1 MKILLETL
9 DHLASEYEA
18 NCTRAKNLAENNQLL
33 TLKVTQDDNPQD
45 PREWDNIGTLI
56 CQHERFKLGDKHNL
70 DLNDCTSWD
79 EVKEKIIEEAGTDA
93 IILPVYLW
101 ERDYFH
107 GGVALKTEPYPILR
121 RFNNGQVGYGQVG
134 YIYALR
140 NTDGHTFEKL
150 TQILKDEIKRY
161 SQFIFPEG
169 DINALLKIPQNPS
182 IVFV

>member
-1 MKILLETL
+1 
-9 DHLASEYEA
+9 
-18 NCTRAKNLAENNQLL
+18 
-33 TLKVTQDDNPQD
+33 
-45 PREWDNIGTLI
+45 
-56 CQHERFKLGDKHNL
+56 
-70 DLNDCTSWD
+70 LNDCTSWD